1 MLEFQV
7 AQMEKEKQLKFGEIQ
22 KTILAQEETV
32 GFMAAVTFEHLLV
45 ALTKFTHIT
54 KCDYYA
60 ICYQTKT

>member
-32 GFMAAVTFEHLLV
+32 GFILNSVSN
-45 ALTKFTHIT
+45 LT
-54 KCDYYA
+54 
-60 ICYQTKT
+60 